1 LREEGFIAAL
11 VLSVVHHR
19 PVLPLMSRPLRM
31 DEMGTGVSSWDLEAC
46 QMSNEVPLD
55 EEVAIRVRAAVAGDF

>member
-1 LREEGFIAAL
+1 
-11 VLSVVHHR
+11 
-19 PVLPLMSRPLRM
+19 M